1 MSKQNWEENKVEN
14 VEHMSHIE
22 KLERDLSLKQ
32 LQINR
37 LLEITQA
44 INNNLSAKDL
54 FKIYRSILSWEL
66 EIEKMAL
73 FIKQEKAWVAVCSLG
88 IEDES
93 ILTSS
98 LGATL
103 QHYTRISNLQDGEDT
118 TLQNFDIIIPVQHK
132 DEAIAFA
139 LIGGLDDSIDMYE
152 KVKFIKTITNIISVA
167 IENKRL
173 FKQEI
178 EQERFKKEI
187 ELGKD
192 VQQMLIPES
201 LPANNN
207 YELDSIYKPHFG
219 VGGDYFDFME
229 FNSNEFTF
237 CIGDISGKGVGA
249 AILMSNFQATLQIL
263 MRERRDATDFIQTLN
278 EAVLRSTKSD
288 RFITFFIA
296 EYNIETKILTYV
308 NAGHNPPFI
317 KMNGTI
323 QELDVGCTILGAFP
337 EIPFID
343 VGQMKLEGEALILTY
358 TDGLTDLINE
368 KNEFFSTTLLEN
380 FLRQHDCSSAA
391 KFNQDLIKHID
402 IFKGNNPYPDDIS
415 VLTCKIF

>member
-1 MSKQNWEENKVEN
+1 MANL
-14 VEHMSHIE
+14 E

-44 INNNLSAKDL
+44 INNNLPAEDL

-73 FIKQEKAWVAVCSLG
+73 FIKKGDDWTSVCSIG

-93 ILTSS
+93 ILNSDVSDS
-98 LGATL
+98 LK
-103 QHYTRISNLQDGEDT
+103 QYTRIANLQGSDNPI
-118 TLQNFDIIIPVQHK
+118 LQGFGIVIPVHHK
-132 DEAIAFA
+132 EEAIALA
-139 LIGGLDDSIDMYE
+139 LIGGLADNNDMYE

-173 FKQEI
+173 FRQQI
-178 EQERFKKEI
+178 EQERYKKEI

-192 VQQMLIPES
+192 VQQMLIPEK
-201 LPANNN
+201 LPSNDV
-207 YELDSIYKPHFG
+207 YELDGIYKPHMG
-219 VGGDYFDFME
+219 VGGDYFDFIE
-229 FNSNEFTF
+229 FNDHEFTF

-263 MRERRDATDFIQTLN
+263 LRERRPAVEFIHVLN
-278 EAVLRSTKSD
+278 QAVLRSTKSD

-296 EYNIETKILTYV
+296 EYNTKTKQLRYV
-308 NAGHNPPFI
+308 NAGHNPPFL
-317 KMNGTI
+317 KMNGEI
-323 QELDVGCTILGAFP
+323 HLLKEGCTILGAFP
-337 EIPFID
+337 EIPFIE
-343 VGQMKLEGEALILTY
+343 VGEIKIDGEALLLTY
-358 TDGLTDLINE
+358 TDGLTDLRNND
-368 KNEFFSTTLLEN
+368 NEFFETELLEK
-380 FLRQHDCSSAA
+380 FLINHSCDSAIDLN
-391 KFNQDLIKHID
+391 KDLIKHID
-402 IFKGNNPYPDDIS
+402 KFKGDQPYPDDIS